1 MWRWSCAVCDLQSQV
16 SGDQGEVEL
25 WTGIHNRNTH
35 GGRPEALPVEI
46 PVGVSD
52 AA

>member
-16 SGDQGEVEL
+16 SGDRGEVDL
-25 WTGIHNRNTH
+25 WTGIHNKNTH
-35 GGRPEALPVEI
+35 GGRREAVPVE
-46 PVGVSD
+46 VQAGVSD

>member
-16 SGDQGEVEL
+16 SGDQGEVDL
-25 WTGIHNRNTH
+25 WAGIHNRHTH
-35 GGRPEALPVEI
+35 GGRPEALPVEVR
-46 PVGVSD
+46 VGVSD